1 MIQSSQSNSHLQCFR
16 KGSPVA
22 SRGTSRTPSEAWIC
36 EAPVKLNV
44 QYLCLRFAPQVVIRS
59 HGGVECREDVSVT
72 MSAAVEP
79 ATAF

>member
-1 MIQSSQSNSHLQCFR
+1 M
-16 KGSPVA
+16 
-22 SRGTSRTPSEAWIC
+22 C
-36 EAPVKLNV
+36 EVPVKLNN